1 MARYLITHCDKNFI
15 YHAEK
20 LFISLQ
26 KFSNLKILFY
36 TIDFDYFNRFDNVK
50 NIRYDVDKNINNL
63 NDIKAYSVFLKPS
76 LCKKTLSLDFIKN
89 DDIFCYVDAD
99 CLAMPN
105 CDDIFNYSD
114 TIEDYPLLNEGCHDF
129 MIFNGRGDP
138 FINDSID
145 LNLTLEAPLLK
156 ILNLDINNR
165 KKYLQTGVFLFNSK
179 CKDFLS
185 LWEAVCFD
193 KKILNNWTYLT
204 PFHEETVINCLL
216 WQKNNL
222 KTLNQVLVNIPYYN
236 ESDNDL
242 IKVKNLLVHLKE
254 KSLEDKFIYTFTK
267 IPSTDKRK
275 NLFFLHGKHSETVYN
290 FIDYNMSDL
299 YIKIHSPSLGD
310 TIASTPTIRKLSKV
324 YNKKINVITHV
335 KEVFINNQYIDKI
348 YNFEEFEKANLKIN
362 KNKLFE
368 TFLGCGVK
376 NQYGVEKKHNT
387 IDIRQFHALDL
398 GFMLLDNEM
407 FYDYQ
412 PFDYENIENLPSDY
426 ICLHVSETWE
436 SRTYKKEN
444 WQNLINTLN
453 SHDIPVVLIGKNSF
467 EEGFHTIKKNVF
479 GLNLQKGLDLTNKL
493 SLSQSWHIINKAKV
507 FVTMDSGPMHLAGT
521 TDTFIIQLG
530 SSINNKLRAPYR
542 NGSQEYKYKYISGP
556 CDLFCASDMKYGIKE
571 WGTIQG
577 VPPLIKCLEN
587 KSSYECHPHPNIIID
602 YILNNFRFENKNKLK
617 IGLIFTAYNCAE
629 YIDLCLDSWIKLKE
643 KHNIKIAS
651 NSGMFSDYKLLGFE
665 NRNTGT
671 LNKLNRYNFD
681 YFIKT
686 DAENLL
692 DEDSSRNKCLDY
704 LINQQKCD
712 LIWILDADEVYNQN
726 QIENIIDY
734 INKNDA
740 LYYNVNFKNY
750 IFTKD
755 YNVDYLPPRIFW
767 TSKNSGIKKFHF
779 DNHITYNN
787 GTVSES
793 FSCVEIPKH
802 IACVDHYSWLAEDT
816 RTKEKIIY
824 QNKRFAGEENAKCS
838 FEWDNDYNCLVFN
851 ENFYQKRNLQKPFVY
866 EPPKYLFITGHLST
880 GGSPKYLEWL
890 IKKIKKEKNARIKVI
905 EWNLYSP
912 QYNVQRNSII
922 KFVGEKNFISLGS
935 YENDASFFL
944 GKEKEVVALIN
955 EFKPDHIHLNEIAE
969 NFAIKGMS
977 SEFLSFLYDKNRK
990 YKIYETSHAK
1000 NTNFKNKLFTP
1011 DEFWPVSQYHYDII
1025 KSFTDKV
1032 QLVEYEIQK
1041 NTRPDR
1047 NKTLMSLGL
1056 DPNYFHVLQ
1065 VGLFNKN
1072 KNQKYTFDLAKN
1084 LIDKKV
1090 QFHFIGNLCYVDE
1103 CNIDKQQINCK
1114 IWGERNDVDVF
1125 MSCMDLFI
1133 MPSFEELNPIALKE
1147 AVSWGMKCFI
1157 NDWQSIKNNYLMD
1170 GSVEI
1175 ISGDN
1180 VKNYIDSNA
1189 ISLLNNFKFDSIEN
1203 NNIICTFFPTPKI
1216 EILGNDNCSYN
1227 IKFLDKNTNITHYET
1242 NLNVNMWTNCSIEYY
1257 CNWKIIVKNL
1267 NTGVTSQFHHD
1278 LNGKTVKIINESAS
1292 LGDSISW
1299 MAAVDEFQKKHNCKI
1314 HYYGPRKFL
1323 FESEYPNIKFYN
1335 YADGDDTN
1343 YYSQYKIGC
1352 FATDNK
1358 NLSKD
1363 DWRDLNLQEI
1373 AFDILGLHWKETK
1386 TKIKIP
1392 NKFKLNLEKYVCIA
1406 IQSTS
1411 QSRYWN
1417 NDNWKITVSYLKSL
1431 GYKVVCV
1438 DKNYSFGIEKYFNIC
1453 PDNVDY
1459 FAGEHSFDEIIDIIN
1474 NCEFFIGLSSGLS
1487 WISWALNKKIIKI
1500 NNSVD
1505 PNFEFCTK
1513 YIVQNNS
1520 VCTNCFT
1527 NKKYTFN
1534 AKDWIWCPENKNFE
1548 CSKSIPFEMM
1558 QKQINL
1564 LIDENK

>member
-1 MARYLITHCDKNFI
+1 MNYFVTHCDKNFVI
-15 YHAEK
+15 NAEK
-20 LFISLQ
+20 LFNFLE
-26 KFSNLKILFY
+26 KFSNFKVIFY
-36 TIDFDYFNRFDNVK
+36 SVDFDYFNKFDNVV
-50 NIRYDVDKNINNL
+50 NIRYDVDKNVNHL
-63 NDIKAYSVFLKPS
+63 NDVKAYSVFLKPS
-76 LCKKTLSLDFIKN
+76 LCKKTLLLDFVKN
-89 DDIFCYVDAD
+89 DDVFCYVDAD
-99 CLAMPN
+99 CLAMPS
-105 CDDIFNYSD
+105 CDNIFNYSKI
-114 TIEDYPLLNEGCHDF
+114 IEDYPLLNEGCHDF

-156 ILNLDINNR
+156 LLNFDVNNR
-165 KKYLQTGVFLFNSK
+165 KKYLQTGVFLFNRQ
-179 CKDFLS
+179 CENFLD
-185 LWEAVCFD
+185 LWETICFD
-193 KKILNNWTYLT
+193 KRVLNNWQYLT

-222 KTLNQVLVNIPYYN
+222 KTLNQVLINIPYYDS
-236 ESDNDL
+236 SDDDL
-242 IKVKNLLVHLKE
+242 VKIKNLFIHIE
-254 KSLEDKFIYTFTK
+254 KQNQEDEFIYTFTK
-267 IPSTDKRK
+267 IPSTDKKR
-275 NLFFLHGKHSETVYN
+275 NIFFLHGKHSQIVYN

-299 YIKIHSPSLGD
+299 YIKVHSPSLGD

-335 KEVFINNQYIDKI
+335 KEVFNKNPYVDKI
-348 YNFEEFEKANLKIN
+348 YSFEEFEKSSLKID
-362 KNKLFE
+362 KNKFFE

-376 NQYGVEKKHNT
+376 NQQNVEKKHNT

-398 GFMLLDNEM
+398 GFMLLPDEM
-407 FYDYQ
+407 NYDYIASD
-412 PFDYENIENLPSDY
+412 FESIENLPNDY
-426 ICLHVSETWE
+426 VCLHVSETWE
-436 SRTYKKEN
+436 SRTYKKEH
-444 WQNLINTLN
+444 WQTLINLLN
-453 SHDIPVVLIGKNSF
+453 NYDIPVVLIGKNSF
-467 EEGFHTIKKNVF
+467 EHGFHAIQKNVF
-479 GLNLQKGLDLTNKL
+479 GLDLQKGLDLTNKL
-493 SLSQSWHIINKAKV
+493 SLSQSWHVINKSKV
-507 FVTMDSGPMHLAGT
+507 FITMDSGPMHLAGT

-587 KSSYECHPHPNIIID
+587 KSSYECHPHPNIIIE
-602 YILNNFRFENKNKLK
+602 YIFNNFTFENKNKLK

-629 YIDLCLDSWIKLKE
+629 YIDSCLDPWIKVKE
-643 KHNIKIAS
+643 KYNIKIAT

-665 NRNTGT
+665 NKNAVT
-671 LNKLNRYNFD
+671 LDKLNRYEFD

-686 DAENLL
+686 DDENLL
-692 DEDSSRNKCLDY
+692 DENSSRNKCLDY
-704 LINQQKCD
+704 LVNQQKCD
-712 LIWILDADEVYNQN
+712 LVWILDADEIYNQD
-726 QIENIIDY
+726 QIKNIINY
-734 INKNDA
+734 VIKNDA
-740 LYYNVNFKNY
+740 LYYNINFKNY
-750 IFTKD
+750 IFTEE
-755 YNVDYLPPRIFW
+755 YVMDYLPPRIFW
-767 TSKNSGIKKFHF
+767 VNKNSGINNFHF

-787 GTVSES
+787 GSTSETFPS
-793 FSCVEIPKH
+793 HEIPKN
-802 IACVDHYSWLAEDT
+802 IACIDHYSWLAKDS

-824 QNKRFAGEENAKCS
+824 QNKRFAGEENVKCS
-838 FEWDNDYNCLVFN
+838 FEWDNDYNCLIFN
-851 ENFYQKRNLQKPFVY
+851 ENFYQKRNLQKPFIY

-890 IKKIKKEKNARIKVI
+890 IKKIKKEKNARIKVV
-905 EWNLYSP
+905 EWNLYSA

-944 GKEKEVVALIN
+944 EKEKEIVALIN
-955 EFKPDHIHLNEIAE
+955 EFNPDHIHLNEITE

-1000 NTNFKNKLFTP
+1000 NTNFKNKLFMP

-1032 QLVEYEIQK
+1032 QLVEYDIQK

-1047 NKTLMSLGL
+1047 NKTLISLGL

-1090 QFHFIGNLCYVDE
+1090 QFHFVGNLCFIDE
-1103 CNIDKQQINCK
+1103 CNIDKRQINCR

-1147 AVSWGMKCFI
+1147 AVSWDMKCFI

-1170 GSVEI
+1170 DSVEI
-1175 ISGDN
+1175 ISGNN
-1180 VKNYIDSNA
+1180 VKNYIDSNTT
-1189 ISLLNNFKFDSIEN
+1189 SLLNSFKFDSIEN

-1227 IKFLDKNTNITHYET
+1227 IKFLDKNTNQIHYET
-1242 NLNVNMWTNCSIEYY
+1242 NLNVNMWTSCSIEYY

-1267 NTGVTSQFHHD
+1267 NTGIISEFDHD
-1278 LNGKTVKIINESAS
+1278 LNGKIVKIINESAS

-1299 MAAVDEFQKKHNCKI
+1299 MAAIDEFQKKHNCKI

-1323 FESEYPNIKFYN
+1323 FESEYPNINFYN
-1335 YADGDDTN
+1335 YSDVVNVN

-1352 FATDNK
+1352 FAGDNK
-1358 NLSKD
+1358 NLSKK

-1373 AFDILGLHWKETK
+1373 AFNILGLHWKETK

-1392 NKFKLNLEKYVCIA
+1392 NKFKLSFDKYVCIA
-1406 IQSTS
+1406 VQSTS

-1417 NDNWKITVSYLKSL
+1417 NDNWKITASYLKSL

-1505 PNFEFCTK
+1505 PNFEFFTK
-1513 YIVQNNS
+1513 YIVQNDS

-1527 NKKYTFN
+1527 NKKYVFN
-1534 AKDWIWCPENKNFE
+1534 SKDWLWCPENKNFE
-1548 CSKSIPFEMM
+1548 CSKAITFDMVK
-1558 QKQINL
+1558 KQINL
-1564 LIDENK
+1564 LIESSS